1 MAEWKEKYPV
11 CPPSYYEE
19 VPVNPYVFVK
29 SLSQQLPERETIF
42 VDTGCA
48 IAWMMQGFEFKE
60 GQRLFHDFNNTAMGY
75 GLPASIGASIALG
88 GKRVVCVTGDGSLQM
103 NIQELITVLRHQLP
117 IKIFLLN
124 NHGHSMVQQ
133 TQEQWLGG
141 NYFATS
147 VEGGLAFPDFV
158 AVAKAY
164 GYPTFTITQN
174 ADLVQKIATVLDH
187 EGPVFCNVEL
197 KPEHRV
203 MPQVRFG
210 RMLEDPDPLLDRP
223 EFLRNMIVK
232 PDPSSLQ

>member
-1 MAEWKEKYPV
+1 MKT
-11 CPPSYYEE
+11 
-19 VPVNPYVFVK
+19 
-29 SLSQQLPERETIF
+29 LSQQLVEGETIF

-103 NIQELITVLRHQLP
+103 NIQELITVLRHKLP
-117 IKIFLLN
+117 VKIFLLN

-141 NYFATS
+141 KFVATS
-147 VEGGLAFPDFV
+147 VAGGLAFPDFV

-164 GYPTFTITQN
+164 GYPTYTINQN
-174 ADLVQKIATVLDH
+174 DELAGKIAAVLAHD
-187 EGPVFCNVEL
+187 GPVFCNIEI

-203 MPQVRFG
+203 IPQVRFG
-210 RMLEDPDPLLDRP
+210 RMLEDPDPLLERP
-223 EFLRNMIVK
+223 EFLQNMIVK